1 MKIEF
6 EDGLVFNFTG
16 SIHITKG
23 NDVDITIKE
32 EFVPVR
38 LKADLNQITS
48 QINREIKKIAMLI
61 TDTIGCRICLAD
73 DSEDWAACLASLE
86 SAFADFGKDYSAG
99 IQEKE
104 EPFCD

>member
-6 EDGLVFNFTG
+6 DDGMVFNFTG
-16 SIHITKG
+16 SIQITKG
-23 NDVDITIKE
+23 NDIDIDIKE

-38 LKADLNQITS
+38 LKEDLNQITS
-48 QINREIKKIAMLI
+48 LINHDIKKIAKMI

-73 DSEDWAACLASLE
+73 DSEEWATCLASLE
-86 SAFADFGKDYSAG
+86 SVFADFGKDYFAG

-104 EPFCD
+104 EPFAD